1 MQFIENFF
9 AKYSQ
14 EQIDKWFKQIC
25 VAEAI
30 SWLFLFSA
38 MVWIRYDREGLLP
51 TIYIIIIGN
60 IHGLF
65 FSLYL
70 LLLFNARKIYNWDE
84 EDTVFALLA
93 AFFPFATIWVDK
105 KLARFDREEKFFTK
119 YHHLRADLSALFL
132 LKM

>member
-1 MQFIENFF
+1 MNFIENYFS
-9 AKYSQ
+9 KYSE
-14 EQIDKWFKQIC
+14 EQIIKWFRQIC
-25 VAEAI
+25 TAEAI

-38 MVWIRYDREGLLP
+38 MIWIRYDRDGLLP

-70 LLLFNARKIYNWDE
+70 LLLFNVRKIFNWDE

-93 AFFPFATIWVDK
+93 AFFPFATIWADR
-105 KLARFDREEKFFTK
+105 KLARKDR
-119 YHHLRADLSALFL
+119 
-132 LKM
+132 

>member
-1 MQFIENFF
+1 MQFIEKFF

-14 EQIDKWFKQIC
+14 DQIHKWFKQVC
-25 VAEAI
+25 LAEAI

-38 MVWIRYDREGLLP
+38 MVWIRYDRDGLLP

-65 FSLYL
+65 FTLYL
-70 LLLFNARKIYNWDE
+70 LFLFNAKKMYKWDE
-84 EDTVFALLA
+84 EDTVFALLS

-105 KLARFDREEKFFTK
+105 KLAHFNREE
-119 YHHLRADLSALFL
+119 
-132 LKM
+132 

>member
-1 MQFIENFF
+1 MNFIEKFF

-70 LLLFNARKIYNWDE
+70 LLLFNAKKIYKWDE
-84 EDTVFALLA
+84 EDTVFTLLS

-105 KLARFDREEKFFTK
+105 KLARFNREE
-119 YHHLRADLSALFL
+119 
-132 LKM
+132 

>member
-1 MQFIENFF
+1 MKYIEDFF

-25 VAEAI
+25 LAEAI

-38 MVWIRYDREGLLP
+38 MIWIRYDRDGLLP

-70 LLLFNARKIYNWDE
+70 LLLLNAKKIYNWDE

-105 KLARFDREEKFFTK
+105 KLAHFHRQE
-119 YHHLRADLSALFL
+119 
-132 LKM
+132 